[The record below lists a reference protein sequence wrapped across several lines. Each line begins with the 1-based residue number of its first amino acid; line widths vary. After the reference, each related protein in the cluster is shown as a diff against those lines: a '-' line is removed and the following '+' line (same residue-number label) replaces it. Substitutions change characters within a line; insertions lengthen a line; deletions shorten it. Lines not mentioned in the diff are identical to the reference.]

1 MGCPQSAPLAPQGRN
16 SGSVIP
22 SCDNSFAPLWPFCA
36 GMLPPPLSHSIQVI
50 PFFDRDIAE
59 RLSAISRHQ
68 ETLLTGT

>member
-1 MGCPQSAPLAPQGRN
+1 MPTVCPL
-16 SGSVIP
+16 GSPGQKFWVSDP
-22 SCDNSFAPLWPFCA
+22 SCDNSFAPSWPFCA